1 MFLHE
6 LYWWDT
12 AALHSPGTAQPLQA
26 QTQHS
31 QSPNVGQGGTFFP
44 ICPCPSACMGCG
56 NMVEGS
62 PKYKLGRTAAEHGEG
77 AGCGSVTWAGK
88 ERCLPHPHAVP
99 HCRAGQGRCPSESPA
114 PGWG

>member
-62 PKYKLGRTAAEHGEG
+62 PKYKLGWTAAEHGEG

-88 ERCLPHPHAVP
+88 ERCLPHPHAVH
-99 HCRAGQGRCPSESPA
+99 HCRAGQGQCPSESPA